1 MVDFWTR
8 LDELIAR
15 NRLVL
20 DRPRGSRHPKY
31 QEVTYPLDYGYLEGT
46 SGGDGNEVDV
56 WRGSM
61 QESSLVGIVCTV
73 DVMKR
78 DSEIKLL
85 VGCTADEMDTVF
97 RFLNNNYMSAIV
109 ISRD

>member
-1 MVDFWTR
+1 MVEFWTR
-8 LDELIAR
+8 LDELIAG

-31 QEVTYPLDYGYLEGT
+31 PEVIYPLDYGYLEGT

-61 QESSLVGIVCTV
+61 RESSLVGIVCTV
-73 DVMKR
+73 DVLKQ
-78 DSEIKLL
+78 DSEIKLM
-85 VGCTADEMDTVF
+85 VGCTADEMDTIF
-97 RFLNNNYMSAIV
+97 RFLNNDYMSAIV
-109 ISRD
+109 ISRG

>member
-15 NRLVL
+15 NSLVL

-31 QEVTYPLDYGYLEGT
+31 HEVTYPLDYGYQEGT
-46 SGGDGNEVDV
+46 SGGDGNEADV
-56 WRGSM
+56 WRGTM
-61 QESSLVGIVCTV
+61 EESSLVGIVCAV
-73 DVMKR
+73 DVLKR

-85 VGCTADEMDTVF
+85 VGCTADEMDTIL